1 MKAIICR
8 SCSYRLRWVWARRP
22 QLQKQQQLCGPPP
35 PASVAA
41 PPLIHARPRAVHK
54 QHSEKQ
60 RQRAP
65 LTTLKGYLLF
75 YSDINHRAPTCG
87 SMRRY
92 SVKRPDTRTK
102 CKKATRGIFLIKVRP
117 QHNNSI
123 HLQLPNYHTYNK
135 SQGFFFTL
143 WACFKDAY
151 SILSPLSS
159 PLFTAVKW
167 LSRFAL
173 AFNLWISGF

>member
-135 SQGFFFTL
+135 SQGFFLHCGPVSRMPT
-143 WACFKDAY
+143 AY
-151 SILSPLSS
+151 YHLYQALCLQQWNDLVDSH
-159 PLFTAVKW
+159 W
-167 LSRFAL
+167 LSTY
-173 AFNLWISGF
+173 G

>member
-1 MKAIICR
+1 M
-8 SCSYRLRWVWARRP
+8 WARRP

-75 YSDINHRAPTCG
+75 YSDKNHRAPTIG
-87 SMRRY
+87 SMGRY
-92 SVKRPDTRTK
+92 SVKWPDTRTK
-102 CKKATRGIFLIKVRP
+102 CKKATQGIFLIEVRP
-117 QHNNSI
+117 QHSNNI

-135 SQGFFFTL
+135 SQGFYIMSLFQGCLQHIITFI
-143 WACFKDAY
+143 KPSVY
-151 SILSPLSS
+151 SSEMTYLVDSH
-159 PLFTAVKW
+159 W
-167 LSRFAL
+167 LSTY
-173 AFNLWISGF
+173 G